1 MTNGTASTT
10 MRDVVVG
17 GLQAVVAVVT
27 SPLSRRWYNRWG
39 ATDAELA
46 RPMPGDE
53 LVRAPKLGYTRAIT
67 IDAPPERVWPWLVQI
82 GQGRGGFYSFD
93 GLENLVGCGIHSVD
107 HIVSE
112 CQVLGVGDIVR
123 SGQDRHVCW
132 IVMDVDAPH
141 RLVLQGAGT
150 PAEVDVPEI
159 VEQVPDHGYAASTW
173 QWVLEPADG
182 GRRTRL
188 IVRQRCTYSPR
199 QVVLW
204 RVVEPLNFVMER
216 QMLRGLK
223 DRAERASTA
232 GRP

>member
-1 MTNGTASTT
+1 
-10 MRDVVVG
+10 
-17 GLQAVVAVVT
+17 
-27 SPLSRRWYNRWG
+27 
-39 ATDAELA
+39 
-46 RPMPGDE
+46 
-53 LVRAPKLGYTRAIT
+53 
-67 IDAPPERVWPWLVQI
+67 
-82 GQGRGGFYSFD
+82 
-93 GLENLVGCGIHSVD
+93 
-107 HIVSE
+107 
-112 CQVLGVGDIVR
+112 
-123 SGQDRHVCW
+123 
-132 IVMDVDAPH
+132 MDVDAPH